1 MQKLKLT
8 QIRTDGG
15 TQARVSLNQDTVN
28 EYAQQM
34 QDGDVFPPVVIF
46 SDGSNNW
53 LADGF
58 HRYFASRQIGSVDI
72 AVQKHEGTVDEA
84 TLYAF
89 GATARRGLS
98 FTKEDYKH
106 IVTRIMQHPVWS
118 TWSTRTIA
126 ELLGCSAMTI
136 SRVKSSLEEPPKTV
150 SYTRNGKQ
158 KIMDI
163 SSIGKGSRKPKKA
176 VEEDAF
182 EKMGKIFP
190 DQELI
195 DEMNK
200 LSEENDRL
208 KDAIAVGQFDASDIE
223 KVDVEETIKDLREQI
238 RLKDIEINALR
249 ESRDIHQQKAAE
261 LLKTVNS
268 LKAKIKKMG
277 GE

>member
-1 MQKLKLT
+1 MEKLKLT

-46 SDGSNNW
+46 SDGSDNW

-58 HRYFASRQIGSVDI
+58 HRYFASRQIGLVDI
-72 AVQKHEGTVDEA
+72 SVQIHEGTVDEA

-106 IVTRIMQHPVWS
+106 IVTRIMKHPIWS
-118 TWSTRTIA
+118 TWSTRVIA

-136 SRVKSSLEEPPKTV
+136 SRVKSSLEEPPQTV

-158 KIMDI
+158 KTMNV
-163 SSIGKGSRKPKKA
+163 SSIGKAPRAPKKA
-176 VEEDAF
+176 DPAPPIEDINPS
-182 EKMGKIFP
+182 E
-190 DQELI
+190 ELI
-195 DEMNK
+195 DTINK

-223 KVDVEETIKDLREQI
+223 KVDVEETIRDLREQI
-238 RLKDIEINALR
+238 RLKDIEIEALK

-268 LKAKIKKMG
+268 LKAKLKKMG

>member
-1 MQKLKLT
+1 VQKLKLT

-106 IVTRIMQHPVWS
+106 IVTRMMQHPVWS

-158 KIMDI
+158 KIMDV
-163 SSIGKGSRKPKKA
+163 SSIGKAPRTPRK
-176 VEEDAF
+176 EDPAPQ
-182 EKMGKIFP
+182 EIDP
-190 DQELI
+190 SEELI
-195 DEMNK
+195 DTINK

-268 LKAKIKKMG
+268 LKAKIKKLG